1 MALSYYLERMLARIL
16 FLLFA
21 RRRVRGR
28 ENIPHRGPVIVVA
41 NHLSLA
47 DPPLL
52 SLCMRRRIVFMAK
65 EEVFNHPLE
74 GPLVRGYKAFPVRGG
89 RLDREALRQ
98 SQRVLEEGLALG
110 MFPEGKRS
118 RTAQLQQ
125 GYSGTS
131 LLALRS
137 GAPILPVGIAGTE
150 RIKGIT
156 FLLRRP
162 TITVNIGEPFKLP
175 PFDGRLTRAQLD
187 SATDFIMGRIAELL
201 PESYRGVYGGDKESA
216 LEEGGVGD

>member
-1 MALSYYLERMLARIL
+1 MALSYYLGRMIARIL
-16 FLLFA
+16 FILCV

-28 ENIPHRGPVIVVA
+28 ENIPDRGPLIVVA

-65 EEVFNHPLE
+65 EEAFRHPVQ
-74 GPLVRGYKAFPVRGG
+74 GPLVRGYKAFPVRRE

-110 MFPEGKRS
+110 MFPEGRRS
-118 RTAQLQQ
+118 STAQLQQ

-131 LLALRS
+131 LVALRC

-150 RIKGIT
+150 RIKGIA

-175 PFDGRLTRAQLD
+175 PFDGKLTRAQLD
-187 SATDFIMGRIAELL
+187 LATDFIMGRIAELL
-201 PESYRGVYGGDKESA
+201 PESYRGVYGGDKEGA